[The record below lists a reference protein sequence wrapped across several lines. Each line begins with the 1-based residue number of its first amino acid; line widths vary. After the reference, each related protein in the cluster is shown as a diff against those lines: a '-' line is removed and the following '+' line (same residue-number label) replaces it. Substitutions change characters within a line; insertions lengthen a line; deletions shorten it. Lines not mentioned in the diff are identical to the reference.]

1 MRRPSLCFA
10 LFALA
15 AAMGCSKSSTAPAAP
30 NYGAACD
37 SATPCEGDLLCILA
51 DEFPGGYCSALCAD
65 TSCPEGGV
73 CVADFHP
80 AVCLGACA
88 SGADCQRDQQCWR
101 GSCRPACTTAAQ
113 CGGSPARCESGI
125 CVGPE
130 CTMDSDCASG
140 ICADGSCAS
149 PPMDAGPPPTGCG
162 PGDTCDGVCLPES
175 LGGGCTP
182 SCTDRGSCARADLV
196 CSPVRLDTTGDG
208 ALDAVTAACV
218 GADATGRFLAGRCA
232 GQIVTTQCE
241 SRACYGGQCQE
252 ICDDVT
258 DCIAGQTCVDLGVP
272 GATDQR
278 FMGCWY
284 PGRGGTVNN
293 QIVDLGNV
301 DVRAGSS
308 SPRMV
313 FGVASDAVS
322 VTLMAEQT
330 GGDAIDLSFVDVYDP
345 AEEQLFS
352 LNGISMLED
361 QPVRWLPLD
370 SGESIAMLIPNS
382 TSDRFTFERGRYSFF
397 VSALSSSA
405 ADTRSA
411 SLHVWARV
419 KRAMG
424 ADVSGGTLNLNV
436 FLVGIGLTEA
446 TAPANARLTNSLNEA
461 QRILGAAGISLGTI
475 TYHQITGAST
485 SALAVIDSSDGPT
498 SELAQL
504 FRLGAGQT
512 NNALDLF
519 LVRSISAGAGES
531 GGITLGVAGGIPG
544 PPAVHGS
551 MHSGVA
557 VSFDPAV
564 VGSDFHTEAQIMAHE
579 MSHYLGLFH
588 NTENGRAC
596 AAGEIP
602 TASNPC
608 SPFGGGDVLADTAHG
623 DGRNLMYYAL
633 GGADGRTYNVALSAG
648 QDFVLTRS
656 TLVQ

>member
-1 MRRPSLCFA
+1 
-10 LFALA
+10 
-15 AAMGCSKSSTAPAAP
+15 
-30 NYGAACD
+30 
-37 SATPCEGDLLCILA
+37 
-51 DEFPGGYCSALCAD
+51 
-65 TSCPEGGV
+65 
-73 CVADFHP
+73 
-80 AVCLGACA
+80 
-88 SGADCQRDQQCWR
+88 
-101 GSCRPACTTAAQ
+101 
-113 CGGSPARCESGI
+113 
-125 CVGPE
+125 
-130 CTMDSDCASG
+130 
-140 ICADGSCAS
+140 
-149 PPMDAGPPPTGCG
+149 MDAGPPPTGCG

-301 DVRAGSS
+301 DVRAGFS
-308 SPRMV
+308 SPRMI

-424 ADVSGGTLNLNV
+424 VDVSGGTLNLNV

-446 TAPANARLTNSLNEA
+446 IVLVNAWLMNSLNEA
-461 QRILGAAGISLGTI
+461 
-475 TYHQITGAST
+475 
-485 SALAVIDSSDGPT
+485 
-498 SELAQL
+498 
-504 FRLGAGQT
+504 
-512 NNALDLF
+512 
-519 LVRSISAGAGES
+519 
-531 GGITLGVAGGIPG
+531 
-544 PPAVHGS
+544 
-551 MHSGVA
+551 
-557 VSFDPAV
+557 
-564 VGSDFHTEAQIMAHE
+564 
-579 MSHYLGLFH
+579 
-588 NTENGRAC
+588 
-596 AAGEIP
+596 
-602 TASNPC
+602 
-608 SPFGGGDVLADTAHG
+608 
-623 DGRNLMYYAL
+623 
-633 GGADGRTYNVALSAG
+633 
-648 QDFVLTRS
+648 
-656 TLVQ
+656 